1 MVFCVTMELRVSP
14 VCKLAEFRLQLR
26 SGLSGTIISF
36 VEIIN
41 YGNLQKNIYLTE
53 RYQCTYSTNS
63 TNEIIVPER
72 LEFSWSWNSASLQR
86 VKSVVLWSK
95 LKGHKRF
102 CSVASLYCL
111 YNYFMIEKK
120 IYLRVDI
127 QVFRNLH
134 NMKYI
139 FRINYFCKNS
149 FFQISSLF
157 LFRIFLISIFIS

>member
-72 LEFSWSWNSASLQR
+72 QEFSWSWNSASLQTGEIR
-86 VKSVVLWSK
+86 
-95 LKGHKRF
+95 
-102 CSVASLYCL
+102 
-111 YNYFMIEKK
+111 
-120 IYLRVDI
+120 
-127 QVFRNLH
+127 
-134 NMKYI
+134 
-139 FRINYFCKNS
+139 
-149 FFQISSLF
+149 SSMV
-157 LFRIFLISIFIS
+157 